1 MCSIEIRRH
10 AKFQE
15 PQAQPR
21 SAGLNYLSF
30 LPVESGKSY
39 FPLDSEQKKKYYM
52 LISGNRFTTE
62 DTEAIWDTL
71 CKSFGI
77 LVEGYRGGRA

>member
-1 MCSIEIRRH
+1 
-10 AKFQE
+10 
-15 PQAQPR
+15 
-21 SAGLNYLSF
+21 
-30 LPVESGKSY
+30 
-39 FPLDSEQKKKYYM
+39 M